1 MPRVSQQS
9 LRGGIH
15 RRARQPPQRRNCAA
29 CAACGGAAQ
38 APPASLGSLTRVDR
52 GGAQSFQRLTSQL
65 QPRTRVRLI
74 AALNLH
80 HDGGDEARERHGLS
94 GDAVLAW
101 REQAAAAGRGAGRG
115 ARGPPPVPRRR
126 SARSEEGSED
136 SRSGSESGS
145 GSGSESGS
153 EYDDDAEAEYEAL
166 ARIAREWE
174 AAERERAAREE
185 DAKDLATMMRLC
197 CIAMK
202 PTSVPADKG
211 EGRMR
216 NTAPPMRQRNGSSG
230 AAAPRAP
237 PPPPPYREPPA
248 VEARRAREE
257 RDTSQNRH
265 RHRGT
270 GRAPRDY

>member
-1 MPRVSQQS
+1 MTQ
-9 LRGGIH
+9 LR
-15 RRARQPPQRRNCAA
+15 RC
-29 CAACGGAAQ
+29 
-38 APPASLGSLTRVDR
+38 LGPLTRAPR
-52 GGAQSFQRLTSQL
+52 GGAQSFHRLTSQL

-80 HDGGDEARERHGLS
+80 DGGNDDEARERHGLS

-101 REQAAAAGRGAGRG
+101 REQAAAAGRGAGGGGG
-115 ARGPPPVPRRR
+115 ARGPPPAPRHRPSR
-126 SARSEEGSED
+126 ARSEEASDD
-136 SRSGSESGS
+136 SRTGSGSGSGSSGS
-145 GSGSESGS
+145 GSGSED
-153 EYDDDAEAEYEAL
+153 EDDDAEAEYEAL

-202 PTSVPADKG
+202 PTAVPADNKG
-211 EGRMR
+211 EGRKR
-216 NTAPPMRQRNGSSG
+216 NTAPPMRQRNGSIG
-230 AAAPRAP
+230 TARGAPRAPP

-257 RDTSQNRH
+257 QRDTSQNRH
-265 RHRGT
+265 RQRAGPALS